1 MVPSCHHASVT
12 TPPDDLAVTWWGH
25 ASATVEIG
33 GIRIATDPVLV
44 DRLFHLRRYGVTPRV
59 EAGTADL
66 VLLSHLHGDH
76 IHLRSLR
83 RFGPSVPVVAPHGA
97 RRLLRRLG
105 LEDVRTVSPGDVLDV
120 AGATIEVLPA
130 THDDRRSPL
139 SQLRGPALGFRV
151 EAAGHSF
158 WFPGD
163 TGLRDDMAEVP
174 PVDLALVPVGGWG
187 PTLGPLHMD
196 PDEGAEAVE
205 PGRVALGGPG
215 ALGHVLACR
224 PVQDHTGPPHHPLRH
239 TRTALRR
246 RAPHHRAGRR
256 TPGARA
262 RRAGRARLTRV
273 HPVRVSPVARAVATV
288 GPPDVRR
295 SSSCRS
301 PPASAASGPGSRAS
315 PRAARTC
322 VATSWPA
329 CPARSAACPTAWRR
343 ASWPGSARYTVSTR
357 AWSARSAVVSPRAA
371 S

>member
-1 MVPSCHHASVT
+1 MT

-33 GIRIATDPVLV
+33 GIRITTDPVLV

-59 EAGTADL
+59 EASTADL

-97 RRLLRRLG
+97 RKLLRRLG
-105 LEDVRTVSPGDVLDV
+105 LEDVRTVSPGDVLDA
-120 AGATIEVLPA
+120 AGVTIEVLPA

-174 PVDLALVPVGGWG
+174 AVDLALVPVGGWG

-196 PDEGAEAVE
+196 PDEGAEAVKRVGSRWAV
-205 PGRVALGGPG
+205 PVHWGTFWPVALSRITPARHTTLFVTPGPRF
-215 ALGHVLACR
+215 ADALRATAPDVVPLVLGHGERAVLA
-224 PVQDHTGPPHHPLRH
+224 
-239 TRTALRR
+239 
-246 RAPHHRAGRR
+246 
-256 TPGARA
+256 
-262 RRAGRARLTRV
+262 
-273 HPVRVSPVARAVATV
+273 
-288 GPPDVRR
+288 
-295 SSSCRS
+295 
-301 PPASAASGPGSRAS
+301 
-315 PRAARTC
+315 
-322 VATSWPA
+322 
-329 CPARSAACPTAWRR
+329 
-343 ASWPGSARYTVSTR
+343 
-357 AWSARSAVVSPRAA
+357 
-371 S
+371 